1 MKPLYFM
8 PTTGPTQRWSCW
20 GENWTTLRETR
31 KLLAT
36 FDRLLTVFEGIL
48 IQSTYDTLLAE
59 AEEMR
64 GNSGWQMAVHHIIWK
79 VLNENSV
86 HSVIQLG
93 WICLDNWPTPMSIKH
108 ISDLVLEESAA
119 DACDPLKSLVGQ
131 NRELMCPLPPELML
145 KRMWP
150 ERWTQS
156 LLSGLPGIALPA
168 LSVEAHCGKKAIN

>member
-1 MKPLYFM
+1 MKRLYFM
-8 PTTGPTQRWSCW
+8 PPTGPSQRWRCW

-36 FDRLLTVFEGIL
+36 FDSRLSAFEGIL
-48 IQSTYDTLLAE
+48 IQNTYDKLLVE
-59 AEEMR
+59 AEEMQ
-64 GNSGWQMAVHHIIWK
+64 GNGAWQMAAHHIICK

-86 HSVIQLG
+86 QSMIQLG

-119 DACDPLKSLVGQ
+119 DACDPLKSLVCQ
-131 NRELMCPLPPELML
+131 NKELMCPLPPELML

-150 ERWTQS
+150 ERWPES
-156 LLSGLPGIALPA
+156 LPSRLPGIVLPA